1 MSFKKAVLVITLAL
15 VSLLIV
21 GHMVQKAIVKSDI
34 GKFDISRPPDFLM
47 YYTGAK
53 LISEKAPNL
62 LYNTPA
68 QEKIQKQ
75 IVAPKKMEGLLAFRA
90 PPLVALL
97 LKPLANLTYTN
108 AYHLLL
114 VLNMALVVLI
124 LATYHKI
131 KVIDKKVWRCLLFL
145 LPLFLPIWSNLHG
158 GQLSLFVLFFLA
170 LAYLLLTKNKLLQ
183 AGLMLGLLLLR
194 PQFLTI
200 IPMVIALFHKDK
212 RIKDLLLGIFLSIA
226 TLTIL
231 NTYLYGIEFITSYPS
246 FILSSESL
254 AQGTNPFF
262 NYNISSFLSLFI
274 IDHQIINVLNIF
286 INCVL
291 YGLVL
296 YLLIKNNSKTNRGL
310 ALAAVIMFGPLLNL
324 HSMPVDLVVFQ
335 LPLYIT
341 VSYLYKKKEFKKAH
355 MFAALILLLPW
366 GAYLYLNFI
375 TTIIF
380 ILMGF
385 WILRLSFGGDGG
397 NRTPVL
403 KT

>member
-1 MSFKKAVLVITLAL
+1 MNLKKAALVTALTL

-21 GHMVQKAIVKSDI
+21 SHMVQKVIIKSDI
-34 GKFDISRPPDFLM
+34 GRFDISKPPDFLM

-53 LISEKAPNL
+53 LISEKAPSL
-62 LYNTPA
+62 LYSTLA

-75 IVAPKKMEGLLAFRA
+75 IIAPKKMEGLLAFRA

-108 AYHLLL
+108 AYYLLL
-114 VLNMALVVLI
+114 MLNTALVVLI

-131 KVIDKKVWRCLLFL
+131 KVVDKKVWRCLLFL
-145 LPLFLPIWSNLHG
+145 LPFFLFFWSNLHG
-158 GQLSLFVLFFLA
+158 GQLSIFVLFFLA
-170 LAYLLLTKNKLLQ
+170 LAYLFLTKNKFLQ
-183 AGLMLGLLLLR
+183 AGLILGLLLLR

-200 IPMVIALFHKDK
+200 IPMVIALFYKDE
-212 RIKDLLLGIFLSIA
+212 RIKDLLLGIFLSIT

-231 NTYLYGIEFITSYPS
+231 NTYFYGIEFITNYPS

-254 AQGTNPFF
+254 VQGTNPFF

-274 IDHQIINVLNIF
+274 IDHQIINSLNIF
-286 INCVL
+286 LNCIL

-296 YLLIKNNSKTNRGL
+296 YLLIKNNSKINRGL
-310 ALAAVIMFGPLLNL
+310 ALAAVIMFGPLLNM

-355 MFAALILLLPW
+355 IFTVLMLLLPW
-366 GAYLYLNFI
+366 GAYFYLNFI

-380 ILMGF
+380 IFMGF
-385 WILRLSFGGDGG
+385 W
-397 NRTPVL
+397 VL
-403 KT
+403 KKSCKNAL